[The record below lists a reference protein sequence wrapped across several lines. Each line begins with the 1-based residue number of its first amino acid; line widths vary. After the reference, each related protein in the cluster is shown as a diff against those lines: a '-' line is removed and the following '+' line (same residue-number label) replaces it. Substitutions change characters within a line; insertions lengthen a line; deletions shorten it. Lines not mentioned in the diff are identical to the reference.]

1 MATRQKSSLHE
12 RPRVKTIMFQIN
24 WKLKSIIYRILSFF
38 KLSKTLFFIQKKITR
53 RSQVNLSE
61 IIFYWEYHYKYLKDR
76 NSKSVLEIGAGKSL
90 AQNIYLSYK
99 FNQSIQQTLIDIS
112 SMLDLDLFNKANEQ
126 ISRLLRVNSIP
137 NAKTIYDLK
146 KNFNLE
152 YQAPMTLKTI
162 DEKKLYFDASI
173 SSTTLEHL
181 PEEELKDS
189 FNFMK
194 RIIKKGG
201 IISAVIDYSDHY
213 SHTDQNISNLNY
225 LQFSDDQ
232 WKKYNTPMLF
242 QNRLRHQDYRQ
253 IFKLMGFEISEI
265 KGDYGEYPKIV
276 AKKFDYSNDETK
288 MLWGYFLLKL

>member
-24 WKLKSIIYRILSFF
+24 WKLKSIVYRILSFL
-38 KLSKTLFFIQKKITR
+38 KLHKTLFFIQKKITK
-53 RSQVNLSE
+53 RSQVNLNK
-61 IIFYWEYHYKYLKDR
+61 IIFYWDYHYKSLKDH

-112 SMLDLDLFNKANEQ
+112 NMLDLDLFNKANEQ

-201 IISAVIDYSDHY
+201 IISAVIDYSDHF